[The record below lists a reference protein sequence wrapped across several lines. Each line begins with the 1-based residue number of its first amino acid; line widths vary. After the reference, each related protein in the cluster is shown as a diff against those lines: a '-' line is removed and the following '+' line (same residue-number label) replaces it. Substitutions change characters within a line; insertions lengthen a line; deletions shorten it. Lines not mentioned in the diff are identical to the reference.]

1 MNRPR
6 ERFDLPRRTAA
17 MAGAILLGL
26 LLPSILWAAG
36 APADLG
42 DFLARIRSDDGA
54 TRRAAWESAGPFG
67 AKAVGPLVKILAGDD
82 KDKAKAAGFALD
94 RITHHACRPGPRRPS
109 SGPSR
114 PRSSKP

>member
-1 MNRPR
+1 
-6 ERFDLPRRTAA
+6 

-42 DFLARIRSDDGA
+42 GFLARIRSDDGA